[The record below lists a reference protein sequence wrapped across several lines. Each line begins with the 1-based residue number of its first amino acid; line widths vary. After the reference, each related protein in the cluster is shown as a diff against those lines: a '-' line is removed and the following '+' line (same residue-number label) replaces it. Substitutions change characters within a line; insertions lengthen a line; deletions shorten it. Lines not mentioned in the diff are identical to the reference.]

1 MVNNSHSEILMV
13 IGVTKIHF
21 IVTIFLNLILFCY
34 VILNLHGSIF
44 VMLNNEG
51 NIFTAMHVSKLVKK

>member
-1 MVNNSHSEILMV
+1 MV

-21 IVTIFLNLILFCY
+21 IVIIFFNLILFCY